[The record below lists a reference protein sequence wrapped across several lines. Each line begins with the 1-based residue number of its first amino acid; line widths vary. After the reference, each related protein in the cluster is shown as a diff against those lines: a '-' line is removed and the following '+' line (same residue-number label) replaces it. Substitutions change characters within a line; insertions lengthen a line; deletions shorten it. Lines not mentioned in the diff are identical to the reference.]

1 MFHPDNGLPI
11 LSWYN
16 ERDDEELY
24 KITPLLEFLSKV
36 NDVRKFIPKMVSNKE
51 IAYDLAQNVIDSYN
65 AQHIKKRKI
74 VNEEISNDS
83 QNISKALNKSNS
95 GTSGKLKKSFDNNN
109 NNDNTNSNNNIF
121 AKEKDYNVKII
132 SSSKQPT
139 TSKNVSSK
147 NRNAFRNGNISN
159 IIKDFNINNS
169 RSGKQNTNNN
179 KHRQN
184 HKNANNNNSISNNN
198 NSNLN
203 NNDDTFTMY
212 KPIEQQQLK
221 MVSQFAN
228 IKNKAPS
235 IQPVTSN
242 STVISSTK
250 HRPST
255 SSTSFTSN
263 HHHKREISL
272 NVGKDKKFILNPIYR
287 SPSSQAIVISSS
299 STTSHKNNNLK
310 ISLNKQTPTNAKYNS
325 NFNIH
330 SISLYSAKNGM
341 FNRPKSSEHGN
352 LSIQPQLQAFV
363 PKTPKLQANQNK
375 LLKNA
380 YQIQYK
386 QGVNGG
392 NANYEGNGNKK
403 FVPMEEVFMKKRF
416 SNTSRHIDNP
426 NKINLIHNPWMAV
439 AAGNM
444 KKG

>member
-1 MFHPDNGLPI
+1 
-11 LSWYN
+11 
-16 ERDDEELY
+16 
-24 KITPLLEFLSKV
+24 
-36 NDVRKFIPKMVSNKE
+36 MVSNKE
-51 IAYDLAQNVIDSYN
+51 ISYASAQSVIDSYA
-65 AQHIKKRKI
+65 AQQLKKRKV
-74 VNEEISNDS
+74 VNDEVSNDS

-95 GTSGKLKKSFDNNN
+95 GTSGKLKKSFDNNLNSN
-109 NNDNTNSNNNIF
+109 NNSENTNSNNNIF
-121 AKEKDYNVKII
+121 SKEKDYNVKII
-132 SSSKQPT
+132 SSSKQPS

-198 NSNLN
+198 SNIN

-221 MVSQFAN
+221 MVSQFGST
-228 IKNKAPS
+228 KNKTNS

-272 NVGKDKKFILNPIYR
+272 NVGKDKKFILNPIICR

-310 ISLNKQTPTNAKYNS
+310 ISLSKQTPTNGKYNS

-330 SISLYSAKNGM
+330 SISLYSTKNGM

-375 LLKNA
+375 LLKNV

-392 NANYEGNGNKK
+392 NDNYEGTANKK
-403 FVPMEEVFMKKRF
+403 FIPMEEVFMKKRF